1 MHFVLELKVRMI
13 KKFIH
18 FVKKRK
24 VFLAVGLLI
33 VIILVALFFWSQR
46 ATKNLVNNESETTQ
60 KKTSDQVQENLAGK
74 EAQTPSSSSPTST
87 NTPTTPTTTPVTP
100 TTTPTVLTDVSLQA
114 LKNQDGTIGLSLY
127 GPQGIYSIQKCSAF
141 VSGQCTASWTTI
153 VSSQAYS
160 GHGGLAMEALP
171 TTETTATYLIYKMVG
186 GQKVSVSK
194 PITVDR
200 AAISDVKT
208 FTGE

>member
-1 MHFVLELKVRMI
+1 MHFVLELKARMI

-24 VFLAVGLLI
+24 VLLGVGLLI

-46 ATKNLVNNESETTQ
+46 ATKNLVDKENETTQ
-60 KKTSDQVQENLAGK
+60 KKTSDQVQENLTGK
-74 EAQTPSSSSPTST
+74 EAQTPSSSSATAT
-87 NTPTTPTTTPVTP
+87 TTPTTPTVTPASP
-100 TTTPTVLTDVSLQA
+100 TTTPSLLTDVSLQA
-114 LKNQDGTIGLSLY
+114 LKNQDGTLGLSLY

-141 VSGQCTASWTTI
+141 ASGQCTASWATI
-153 VSSQAYS
+153 VSSQSYS

-171 TTETTATYLIYKMVG
+171 VTETTATYLIYKMAG
-186 GQKVSVSK
+186 GQKVSASK

-200 AAISDVKT
+200 AVVSDVKT